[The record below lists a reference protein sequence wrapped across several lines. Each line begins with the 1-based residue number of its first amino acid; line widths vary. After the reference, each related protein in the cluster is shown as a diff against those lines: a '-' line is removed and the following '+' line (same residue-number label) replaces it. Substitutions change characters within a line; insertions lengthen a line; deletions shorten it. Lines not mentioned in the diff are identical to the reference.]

1 MLCLNGLRKNNLN
14 NKSVY
19 INLEAKARMKG
30 FKIDKHRDAFI
41 DGLLD
46 WRYFKFKNPEHI
58 IIGNY
63 NEYVDYNRLYSF
75 LINKMTF
82 TNAWYSYYSN
92 SYYFDSNN
100 ILHVNKNFY
109 SNYLDF
115 ETFDNVI
122 GQDSEAYIVPNIYGA
137 ILEMNGLYMIG
148 LFSHSRIFSQ
158 EFKEKKSVL
167 YILDDNVC
175 SNTYIFYI
183 HDKVSRMQF
192 RIMQN
197 EYSDLFEHVQ
207 VIAERD
213 NILHRISGL
222 FMYNIYNKDFRL
234 YLRNM
239 IIVTGT
245 SQIYLS
251 NGHKAEK
258 PHFVILESAI
268 YKNANNDYMHRMKYM
283 NGTSVDFELYNI
295 KDIMRTEIITRNLE
309 YNHEQDILEMMEII
323 KNNYVLDLFKRENQ
337 QNKKSI
343 NDKDDEELLEIV
355 SQESHYKKI
364 RLLAPTQAYKCTG
377 T

>member
-1 MLCLNGLRKNNLN
+1 MLYLNGFRKNNLN
-14 NKSVY
+14 NKSIY
-19 INLEAKARMKG
+19 TNLEAKAKAKR
-30 FKIDKHRDAFI
+30 FKIDRHRDTFI

-58 IIGNY
+58 IMGNY
-63 NEYVDYNRLYSF
+63 SEYVDYNRLYSF
-75 LINKMTF
+75 LINKMAF
-82 TNAWYSYYSN
+82 TNAWNSYYSN
-92 SYYFDSNN
+92 SYYFDLPN
-100 ILHVNKNFY
+100 ILYVNKNFY

-115 ETFDNVI
+115 ETFDRII
-122 GQDSEAYIVPNIYGA
+122 GQNSEAHIVPNIYGA
-137 ILEMNGLYMIG
+137 VLEMNGIYMIG

-167 YILDDNVC
+167 YLLENNVC
-175 SNTYIFYI
+175 GNTYIFYM

-192 RIMQN
+192 RIMQS
-197 EYSDLFEHVQ
+197 EYSDLFDHVQ

-234 YLRNM
+234 YLRKM

-251 NGHKAEK
+251 NGRKAEK
-258 PHFVILESAI
+258 PHFVIVESAI
-268 YKNANNDYMHRMKYM
+268 YKSDNNDYVHRMKYM
-283 NGTSVDFELYNI
+283 NGTSADFELYHI

-309 YNHEQDILEMMEII
+309 YNYKQDILEAMEII

-343 NDKDDEELLEIV
+343 TDKDDEELLRII
-355 SQESHYKKI
+355 SQESNYKKM